1 MEDVA
6 ALISL
11 AMSAI
16 DFFPTMYLRLKNLGN
31 VLLEGIAVIFQ
42 IVFGTPRW
50 ARDYIDITF

>member
-1 MEDVA
+1 
-6 ALISL
+6 
-11 AMSAI
+11 MSAI
-16 DFFPTMYLRLKNLGN
+16 DFFPTMYLTLKNLVN